1 MSYFIILSN
10 IKLIKV
16 IRIHKN
22 GDKKM
27 QVNSGTFIGE
37 IINKI
42 KNDSRIELN
51 KDIESNNYI
60 IAELF
65 IREDDVNKNIRIIN
79 SYEEYMRNEKPNS
92 KLDKDRMK

>member
-1 MSYFIILSN
+1 
-10 IKLIKV
+10 
-16 IRIHKN
+16 
-22 GDKKM
+22 M